1 MSTRTRIALGL
12 AMLAGLTTAGHADE
26 ALAPRDVPAKS
37 IPVPLTPSP
46 QLQTL
51 IAAPLRPGWNVLPKN
66 VDEWRAAIA
75 AGAEAT
81 IRLLPGMR
89 ERLHVKVEPTMIAGV
104 YAFMVTPETV
114 PPENRD
120 RLLVH
125 VHGGCYVFGPGEA
138 ATSEAIL
145 LAGFGHF
152 NVISVD
158 YRMPPD
164 AYFPAALDDAM
175 TVWKATTTTHD
186 PKKMAI
192 FGSSAGG
199 ALTLEMV
206 LRAKHDGLPLPAAI
220 APGTPMADTTKV
232 GDTFNTNALVDNVL
246 VSPDGICDAATKFYA
261 HGHDLADPL
270 LSPVYGDMHGFPP
283 AILTSGTRNLL
294 LSNTVRVHRK
304 LREAGVEA
312 SLQVWEGQSHAQ
324 YGRDDRAPE
333 TKEAFEEIAA
343 FFDHHLAK

>member
-1 MSTRTRIALGL
+1 
-12 AMLAGLTTAGHADE
+12 MLHKEIGS
-26 ALAPRDVPAKS
+26 RF
-37 IPVPLTPSP
+37 
-46 QLQTL
+46 
-51 IAAPLRPGWNVLPKN
+51 
-66 VDEWRAAIA
+66 

-89 ERLHVKVEPTMIAGV
+89 ERLHVKVEPTRIAGV
-104 YAFMVTPETV
+104 HAFMVTPDTV

-125 VHGGCYVFGPGEA
+125 VHGGCYVFGPSEA

-145 LAGFGHF
+145 RAGFGHF
-152 NVISVD
+152 NVISLD

-164 AYFPAALDDAM
+164 DYFPAALDDAI

-186 PKKMAI
+186 PRKMAI

-206 LRAKHDGLPLPAAI
+206 LPAKHDGLPLPAAI

-246 VSPDGICDAATKFYA
+246 VSPDGICLFGRRA
-261 HGHDLADPL
+261 
-270 LSPVYGDMHGFPP
+270 GFPG
-283 AILTSGTRNLL
+283 TS
-294 LSNTVRVHRK
+294 
-304 LREAGVEA
+304 
-312 SLQVWEGQSHAQ
+312 
-324 YGRDDRAPE
+324 
-333 TKEAFEEIAA
+333 
-343 FFDHHLAK
+343 

>member
-1 MSTRTRIALGL
+1 MNTHTRIALGL
-12 AMLAGLTTAGHADE
+12 AMLAGVTAAGHADE

-46 QLQTL
+46 QLQAL

-66 VDEWRAAIA
+66 VTEWRAAA
-75 AGAEAT
+75 ASGAEAT
-81 IRLLPGMR
+81 ILLLPGMR

-104 YAFMVTPETV
+104 HAFMVTPDMV
-114 PPENRD
+114 LPENRD

-152 NVISVD
+152 KVISVD

-192 FGSSAGG
+192 FGLVCRRRADAGDGSAGQ
-199 ALTLEMV
+199 A
-206 LRAKHDGLPLPAAI
+206 
-220 APGTPMADTTKV
+220 
-232 GDTFNTNALVDNVL
+232 
-246 VSPDGICDAATKFYA
+246 
-261 HGHDLADPL
+261 
-270 LSPVYGDMHGFPP
+270 
-283 AILTSGTRNLL
+283 
-294 LSNTVRVHRK
+294 
-304 LREAGVEA
+304 
-312 SLQVWEGQSHAQ
+312 
-324 YGRDDRAPE
+324 
-333 TKEAFEEIAA
+333 
-343 FFDHHLAK
+343 